1 MEKKTATLRI
11 VVCLAVLTLVGLTA
25 VALGSKDGVTT
36 INGGTMTVFMRG
48 PSEDFTPMEPDEAGL
63 KTIYSNLGTG
73 RKVYNDSTS
82 WTIGGAGSPVGQM
95 WVAEPF
101 TPASDATVTR
111 LKVAVGYVTGTNGV
125 SIALANDKEGVP
137 GKFLK
142 QWFKTGLP
150 NGGTCCVLQ
159 VENDV
164 AGIPVKGGV
173 QYWVVVKTSAKTND
187 TWDDF
192 DFSNHAS
199 SQLATN
205 TGSGWIKAGYK
216 HQGAFGVFG
225 K

>member
-1 MEKKTATLRI
+1 MEKKTAATRVLL
-11 VVCLAVLTLVGLTA
+11 CLAGLTLVGVTA
-25 VALGSKDGVTT
+25 LALGSKDGIIT
-36 INGGTMTVFMRG
+36 INGGRMTVAMRG
-48 PSEDFTPMEPDEAGL
+48 PSEFFTPMERDEAGL

-73 RKVYNDSTS
+73 RRVYDDSTG

-101 TPASDATVTR
+101 TPTSDATVTR

-125 SIALANDKEGVP
+125 SIALADDKEGVP

-159 VENDV
+159 VENDA
-164 AGIPVKGGV
+164 AGIPVKAGV

-199 SQLATN
+199 SQMATN
-205 TGSGWIKAGYK
+205 TGSGWIKAGYNR
-216 HQGAFGVFG
+216 QGAFGVFG